1 MIPINEEVFTGIQSI
16 FHYWT
21 MKGSKF
27 LLSYELNQIIKNIF
41 FFDTKKNQKLDSE
54 LPEKQDINQAE
65 NNEISSPL
73 YNEKIVIQKFHQ
85 LERLQSN
92 QHKTPITTVKFV
104 ISVDNPQI
112 NVNCQSKDSQMLI
125 NSKKDCLIVC
135 YEKHLPFDKFH
146 MDVKSYLHL
155 YFSDMEGFTAPT
167 NIDINNQIFWLNDN
181 DSLKDPHG
189 RDKKEDPHGR
199 DKKDAKLIGDEY
211 ELREGMLN
219 RIAKCSVLSI
229 TITYFK
235 LLECEIDFSKSH
247 LEKIAKS
254 EKRFYWDEEPR
265 MRNVRISGG
274 KIISFMD
281 SKSYYNFRNVMDL
294 LGTMVSSDARMKEIE
309 KENKELFAELK
320 KFSKQ
325 AVLGNI
331 QEKISEIGMNVAR
344 YRSNFEYSIDFG
356 EFSMIKGET
365 PFMKI
370 KIEKFKG
377 NQLFYEDE
385 SSTYQL
391 IIHKL
396 DLKNLLDANDKEYG
410 NILTNIEGSKE
421 GSKNNLSELEEAP
434 MITLKMHYGVVNGLV
449 NLNKWKV
456 YEQYEVKIVPL
467 VIRMTEEIYNAYYEY
482 VFASQE
488 PDKNAE
494 KTNAGHLTKKK
505 VENSA
510 EKIKEAKKKVENESF
525 KVFF

>member
-211 ELREGMLN
+211 ELR
-219 RIAKCSVLSI
+219 
-229 TITYFK
+229 
-235 LLECEIDFSKSH
+235 
-247 LEKIAKS
+247 
-254 EKRFYWDEEPR
+254 
-265 MRNVRISGG
+265 
-274 KIISFMD
+274 
-281 SKSYYNFRNVMDL
+281 
-294 LGTMVSSDARMKEIE
+294 
-309 KENKELFAELK
+309 
-320 KFSKQ
+320 
-325 AVLGNI
+325 
-331 QEKISEIGMNVAR
+331 
-344 YRSNFEYSIDFG
+344 
-356 EFSMIKGET
+356 
-365 PFMKI
+365 
-370 KIEKFKG
+370 
-377 NQLFYEDE
+377 
-385 SSTYQL
+385 
-391 IIHKL
+391 
-396 DLKNLLDANDKEYG
+396 
-410 NILTNIEGSKE
+410 
-421 GSKNNLSELEEAP
+421 
-434 MITLKMHYGVVNGLV
+434 
-449 NLNKWKV
+449 
-456 YEQYEVKIVPL
+456 
-467 VIRMTEEIYNAYYEY
+467 
-482 VFASQE
+482 
-488 PDKNAE
+488 
-494 KTNAGHLTKKK
+494 
-505 VENSA
+505 
-510 EKIKEAKKKVENESF
+510 
-525 KVFF
+525 